1 MDKKKNNF
9 LIQEKLQVLFHSFD
23 EQKIAWRWSPA
34 NIEKFNK
41 SLFWAVYFDCIILG
55 TMLKSSCVC
64 WVHSRLSLWTSEKLL
79 WNQRVEVQKTVCLF
93 WLLTKILKCTLQ
105 SVFKTSKKCFVR
117 LEKYVSAYLIM
128 LITVE
133 NFEQINK

>member
-1 MDKKKNNF
+1 MWIKKKTIF
-9 LIQEKLQVLFHSFD
+9 WFKKSCRSYFIVLMSKKLHED
-23 EQKIAWRWSPA
+23 EAQQTS
-34 NIEKFNK
+34 K
-41 SLFWAVYFDCIILG
+41 SSTKVYFEPFDCIILG

-79 WNQRVEVQKTVCLF
+79 WNQRVEVQKAVCLF